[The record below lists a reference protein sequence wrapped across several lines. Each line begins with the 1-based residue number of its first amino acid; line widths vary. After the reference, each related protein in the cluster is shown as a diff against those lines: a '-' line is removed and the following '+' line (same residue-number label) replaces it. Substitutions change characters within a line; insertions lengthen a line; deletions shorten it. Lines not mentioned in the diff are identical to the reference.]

1 MALRLIPNMIK
12 YIIFLLVVFL
22 FQCKTDDQLVQGS
35 ASLEFN
41 ALFDNKSFEPILPY
55 SYNGKQKIKF
65 SKFDFFITG
74 VEFIST
80 NTESPSEIGLIDFT
94 SSSLSSK
101 KLNISRIKAGT
112 YSGLRF
118 AIGVKPELNKKQP
131 KDFDSNNPLASSSHY
146 WDAWDSYIFSKI
158 EGVVDTAGSGTF
170 DLGFAIHTGTND
182 CLAVYEIS
190 RSIEIKENL
199 NTSFLFDLDIK
210 KLFLRG
216 NGVFDIISSPLNHN
230 PANIETLKSFS
241 SRMPG
246 AIQIKN

>member
-1 MALRLIPNMIK
+1 MVLRFIPNMIK
-12 YIIFLLVVFL
+12 YCIFFLAVFL
-22 FQCKTDDQLVQGS
+22 IQCKTDEQVAQGS

-41 ALFDNKSFEPILPY
+41 ALFDNKSFEPILAYPY
-55 SYNGKQKIKF
+55 AGKQKIKF

-74 VEFIST
+74 IEFIST
-80 NTESPSEIGLIDFT
+80 NTESPAEIGLIDFT
-94 SSSLSSK
+94 SSSLASR

-118 AIGVKPELNKKQP
+118 IIGVKPELNKKLP
-131 KDFDSNNPLASSSHY
+131 KDFESTNPLASTSHY

-158 EGVVDTAGSGTF
+158 EGVVDTAGSGNF

-190 RSIEIKENL
+190 RAIEIKENG
-199 NTSFLFDLDIK
+199 NTSILFDLDIK